1 LKIVW
6 PSGTTQELTSIPTNQ
21 IIEVTEGKGWQV
33 VEASAMNQRIDL
45 STNHQSPIT
54 NHQLEREQ
62 VRRFWDTYRRAIS
75 IMKTES
81 DWNQSAALFREAL
94 AIDPNHE
101 DSIYYL
107 GNCLFELGDYPG
119 ALAQFQ
125 RLVEINSHS
134 LRGNLQI
141 GAVYA
146 CPDSGKL
153 FDLNAAEHALQ
164 RALAINPEESG
175 SLLQLGAVALAKGNL
190 EGASKY
196 FSMARQLNF
205 KAVDAYYLD
214 GYIQW
219 KRGDLDV
226 ATDLLRKAVEYSHA
240 PLSPFPSPPGEGREG
255 RGGQAGASPPHVL
268 GEGDTKRADRGAL
281 TSTTV
286 HQRRLFGEQL
296 DALKA
301 RKPNEAIT
309 KQVVVEEYQRLG
321 QYLAKLK

>member
-1 LKIVW
+1 
-6 PSGTTQELTSIPTNQ
+6 
-21 IIEVTEGKGWQV
+21 
-33 VEASAMNQRIDL
+33 
-45 STNHQSPIT
+45 
-54 NHQLEREQ
+54 
-62 VRRFWDTYRRAIS
+62 
-75 IMKTES
+75 MKTES
-81 DWNQSAALFREAL
+81 DWDKSAALFREAL
-94 AIDPNHE
+94 EINPAHE
-101 DSIYYL
+101 DSIYAL

-146 CPDSGKL
+146 CPDAGKL
-153 FDLNAAEHALQ
+153 FNLDAAEQALQ

-219 KRGDLDV
+219 KRGEVDA
-226 ATDLLRKAVEYSHA
+226 ATTLFHKAIEYGHA
-240 PLSPFPSPPGEGREG
+240 PPPPS
-255 RGGQAGASPPHVL
+255 ASSESGTKGKEQGVTLPPHIL

-281 TSTTV
+281 TSATV

-296 DALKA
+296 DALKKRDA
-301 RKPNEAIT
+301 SEVIT
-309 KQVVVEEYQRLG
+309 KKNVVEEYQRLG

>member
-1 LKIVW
+1 
-6 PSGTTQELTSIPTNQ
+6 
-21 IIEVTEGKGWQV
+21 
-33 VEASAMNQRIDL
+33 
-45 STNHQSPIT
+45 
-54 NHQLEREQ
+54 
-62 VRRFWDTYRRAIS
+62 
-75 IMKTES
+75 MKTEK
-81 DWNQSAALFREAL
+81 DWDKSAALFREAL
-94 AIDPNHE
+94 EINPAHE
-101 DSIYYL
+101 DSIYAL

-153 FDLNAAEHALQ
+153 FNLDVAEQALK

-219 KRGDLDV
+219 KRGEVDA
-226 ATDLLRKAVEYSHA
+226 ATTLFRKAIEYSHTPPPS
-240 PLSPFPSPPGEGREG
+240 PLSPSLGRGEGGEG
-255 RGGQAGASPPHVL
+255 RGGQAGASPPHLL

-281 TSTTV
+281 TSATV

-296 DALKA
+296 DALKKRDA
-301 RKPNEAIT
+301 SEVIT
-309 KQVVVEEYQRLG
+309 KKNVVEEYQRLG